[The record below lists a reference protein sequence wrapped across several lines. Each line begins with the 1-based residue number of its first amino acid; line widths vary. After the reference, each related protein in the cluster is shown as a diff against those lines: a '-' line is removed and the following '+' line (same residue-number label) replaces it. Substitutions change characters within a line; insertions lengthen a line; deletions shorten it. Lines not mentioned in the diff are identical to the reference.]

1 MLAQTAA
8 RGNRARACLACRACT
23 GAFPAVGG
31 SRFSAA
37 CCVTTAPGHRPGL
50 NSLAIPRSG
59 DGTPTANF
67 ENRLMTSPPLPP
79 DASTGVPAPAPPA
92 RHRPWGWIAAC
103 VLLVIAAGGLAIWAF
118 SLQSDLDDQRA
129 QTDQA
134 QQQAQQASEQVDSL
148 SGQVDE
154 ISQTVDETSDQ
165 LAQSGADARQ
175 TAQEAL
181 DGLKTKLESVKAQ
194 IEQAAASDEGS
205 SP

>member
-1 MLAQTAA
+1 
-8 RGNRARACLACRACT
+8 
-23 GAFPAVGG
+23 
-31 SRFSAA
+31 
-37 CCVTTAPGHRPGL
+37 
-50 NSLAIPRSG
+50 
-59 DGTPTANF
+59 
-67 ENRLMTSPPLPP
+67 MTSSPDSPP
-79 DASTGVPAPAPPA
+79 DASTRVPAPAPPA

-118 SLQSDLDDQRA
+118 GLQSDLDDQRA
-129 QTDQA
+129 ETVQA

-181 DGLKTKLESVKAQ
+181 DGLKSKLDSVKAQ
-194 IEQAAASDEGS
+194 VEQAGGSDESS